1 LYENWFEKIN
11 QNILI
16 ENMFGK
22 IDVFMNEIGIKNIEP
37 IENES
42 LQGLTDFIM
51 NESLKIESFHENE
64 RVK

>member
-1 LYENWFEKIN
+1 
-11 QNILI
+11 
-16 ENMFGK
+16 MFGK
-22 IDVFMNEIGIKNIEP
+22 IDVFMSEIGRMVKL

-42 LQGLTDFIM
+42 LQGLTDFAT